1 MTEQQ
6 NQPEEQSGQ
15 QGDPSGGRPE
25 EQSSP
30 AQEHQSTG
38 AEALPKETATVRENE
53 SFDPASKALAEAL
66 RISFVILKLVMV
78 CVIGLFI
85 VSGAYQ
91 VSQNE
96 RGVELLFGKV
106 QGRGLKTI
114 KDPGWHWTW
123 PYIGEV
129 IKVPAP
135 TQRQFLDVDSF
146 WYYMTEKEKVT
157 GQINR
162 FESTLQIIR
171 DGYSLTS
178 TRGLG
183 QDVSQEIVQTNSLTK
198 EEQELSGTDYN
209 LIHTKWRIEYYI
221 TDPLKFLEI
230 LWDGRGENWA
240 QVEQFLRSAL
250 ADAVILTCAHRD
262 IDWILWENPNQF
274 ANDVEM
280 AMLNKMKGLQVGLT
294 AKLILLDK
302 TTPRQVKAAFDMATA
317 ARSDRN
323 LKRKEAQAR
332 ANEIIS
338 EAQAQKKIIIAEAE
352 AYSKKIVNAAA
363 ADAAYLKEVLEK
375 IQIKA
380 KDKFPQNTPE
390 SQVRR
395 KEAFAQLLTETVDQ
409 LYQEALREV
418 IIKTEETIV
427 LPASNKKPTEL
438 RIQLSRDATLPP
450 PGTKDKAQKKT
461 KRKGK

>member
-1 MTEQQ
+1 MSEQT
-6 NQPEEQSGQ
+6 NKPEEQSGRQ
-15 QGDPSGGRPE
+15 IDPPGERPE
-25 EQSSP
+25 GQSHP
-30 AQEHQSTG
+30 PEEHKSTG
-38 AEALPKETATVRENE
+38 TEASPREVTTVGENE
-53 SFDPASKALAEAL
+53 GFDPASKALAEAL
-66 RISFVILKLVMV
+66 RISFVILKLVMI

-85 VSGAYQ
+85 ASGAYQ

-146 WYYMTEKEKVT
+146 WYYMSEKEKVT
-157 GQINR
+157 GEVNR
-162 FESTLQIIR
+162 YERTLQIIR

-178 TRGLG
+178 TRGVG
-183 QDVSQEIVQTNSLTK
+183 QNISQEITRNSLTK
-198 EEQELSGTDYN
+198 EEKELSGTDYN

-230 LWDGRGENWA
+230 LWDGRGENWFK
-240 QVEQFLRSAL
+240 VENFLRSAL

-280 AMLNKMKGLQVGLT
+280 TMLNKLKDLKVGVT

-338 EAQAQKKIIIAEAE
+338 EAQAQKKIIIANAE
-352 AYSKKIVNAAA
+352 AYSKKIVSAAA

-375 IQIKA
+375 IQNKA
-380 KDKFPQNTPE
+380 KEKFPQNTPE
-390 SQVRR
+390 AQVKR
-395 KEAFAQLLTETVDQ
+395 KEAFAQLLTETADQ
-409 LYQEALREV
+409 LYQETLREV
-418 IIKTEETIV
+418 ITQTEETIV
-427 LPASNKKPTEL
+427 LPAANKEPTEL
-438 RIQLSRDATLPP
+438 RIHLSRDATLAPLS
-450 PGTKDKAQKKT
+450 TEEKT
-461 KRKGK
+461 KKKGK